1 MTVFYNNASV
11 RAVALGLAV
20 SRATAVLPTAVQSP
34 QTLFT
39 VTGGRIKLI
48 SVLGEVTTVIGAN
61 AQTLKLSY
69 KAAAAGSAAYD
80 LCLASA
86 SIANAAVGTH
96 FTLPSA
102 VGSQMITDIA
112 TLSGVPEGITD
123 YQLPAG
129 ALTLTSDATNTGS
142 VKWDLIYVPLDAATV
157 VAAA

>member
-1 MTVFYNNASV
+1 MTVLYSNASI
-11 RAVALGLAV
+11 RSIALGLAV

-39 VTGGRIKLI
+39 VTGGRIHMVSI
-48 SVLGEVTTVIGAN
+48 LGEVTTVIGAN

-69 KAAAAGSAAYD
+69 LSSAAGAVALD
-80 LCLASA
+80 MCIASA

-102 VGSQMITDIA
+102 VGSPLVTDIGV
-112 TLSGVPEGITD
+112 LSGVSEGLFN
-123 YQLPAG
+123 YYLPAG
-129 ALTLTSDATNTGS
+129 SVTLTSSATNTGS
-142 VKWDLIYVPLDAATV
+142 VKWDMLYVPLDSGVV